1 MTKGNQLS
9 LTVSVSPLRLQFQ
22 RTIYRIFT
30 LVSEGKS
37 FSLPSKC
44 FHFCLFAS
52 CDPEF
57 GQIYPVSLK
66 IPFSFRTLQFDG
78 RHFENEPGCFPSS
91 NQNTN
96 IQIFSE
102 IVKVT
107 RLFNQNDNFI
117 VNEVY
122 IFELFQQFSR
132 CCTNQINCK

>member
-78 RHFENEPGCFPSS
+78 RHFENEPGHASRRPIKTRTFKYSPKLSKLHDFSIKTIILLSMKFISLSCF
-91 NQNTN
+91 NNLVVAVR
-96 IQIFSE
+96 I
-102 IVKVT
+102 K
-107 RLFNQNDNFI
+107 
-117 VNEVY
+117 
-122 IFELFQQFSR
+122 
-132 CCTNQINCK
+132 

>member
-37 FSLPSKC
+37 FSLPFKC

-78 RHFENEPGCFPSS
+78 RHFENEPGHASRRPIKTRTFKYSRKLSKLHDFSIKTIILLSMKFISLSCF
-91 NQNTN
+91 NNLVVAVR
-96 IQIFSE
+96 I
-102 IVKVT
+102 K
-107 RLFNQNDNFI
+107 
-117 VNEVY
+117 
-122 IFELFQQFSR
+122 
-132 CCTNQINCK
+132 

>member
-78 RHFENEPGCFPSS
+78 RHFENEPGHASRRPIKTRTFKYSQKLSKLHDFSIKTIILLSMKFISLSCF
-91 NQNTN
+91 NNLVVAVR
-96 IQIFSE
+96 I
-102 IVKVT
+102 K
-107 RLFNQNDNFI
+107 
-117 VNEVY
+117 
-122 IFELFQQFSR
+122 
-132 CCTNQINCK
+132 